1 MTANKS
7 PRSTAAEALE
17 IRHRHPHEN
26 RGKTIVDP
34 NAHSIRILPHGVHM
48 VSFVHS
54 ADVFICD
61 RTKNVATSRS
71 EN

>member
-1 MTANKS
+1 MTANKF

-17 IRHRHPHEN
+17 IRYRHPHEN
-26 RGKTIVDP
+26 RGKTIVNP
-34 NAHSIRILPHGVHM
+34 NAHSIHILPHGIHM

-61 RTKNVATSRS
+61 RTKNVATSCS